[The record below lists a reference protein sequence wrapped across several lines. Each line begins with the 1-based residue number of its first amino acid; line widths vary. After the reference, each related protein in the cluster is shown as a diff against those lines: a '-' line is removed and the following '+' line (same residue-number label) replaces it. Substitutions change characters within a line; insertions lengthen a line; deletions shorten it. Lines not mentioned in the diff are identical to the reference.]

1 MVSDGLSLRS
11 GLPLAP
17 EIRSSTSA
25 SDRAESIEEELRQGL
40 CSLLDSGPLVK
51 RSMISLRCSPGK
63 ISEVLLSE
71 NRIELEVEI
80 IHFPCY
86 SMDCKP
92 LLGCQVAEDIGG

>member
-1 MVSDGLSLRS
+1 MNSNAPS
-11 GLPLAP
+11 G
-17 EIRSSTSA
+17 ETSTLHS
-25 SDRAESIEEELRQGL
+25 
-40 CSLLDSGPLVK
+40 
-51 RSMISLRCSPGK
+51 GK